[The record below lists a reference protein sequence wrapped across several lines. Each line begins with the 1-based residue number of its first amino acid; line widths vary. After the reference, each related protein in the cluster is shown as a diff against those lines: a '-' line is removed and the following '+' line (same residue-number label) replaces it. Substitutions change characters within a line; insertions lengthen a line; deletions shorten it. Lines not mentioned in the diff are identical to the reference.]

1 MITAAT
7 ITGRRDVGW
16 VYRGVWG
23 VLTRWFRVP
32 SRPPEL
38 PAVGGHEPVSI
49 RPADAFLSYLKVLFV
64 IGAIGPVLGGGAA
77 MVAMLI
83 AVPWVGILLAPL
95 IIAAVGL
102 VLMTS
107 WVGIHLRFDTQ
118 WYVLSDRS
126 VRIRRGIWSIRE
138 TTITFENVQDIT
150 VLQGPL
156 QRYFG
161 VSDILLETAG
171 GGTPRGKEGQH
182 ISPHAGFLQGLANA
196 PEIKEL
202 IAARVRASRS
212 AGLGDEHR
220 HGDTHGATMSE
231 PHVRVLREI
240 LEGLRATSVG

>member
-1 MITAAT
+1 MSAPASAP
-7 ITGRRDVGW
+7 RRDIGW

-32 SRPPEL
+32 ERPPEL

-49 RPADAFLSYLKVLFV
+49 RPADAFLSYLKVFFV
-64 IGAIGPVLGGGAA
+64 FGALGPVMGGGAA
-77 MVAMLI
+77 SIALLV

-95 IIAAVGL
+95 ILGAAAV
-102 VLMTS
+102 VVTAS

-126 VRIRRGIWSIRE
+126 VRIRRGIWMIRE

-161 VSDILLETAG
+161 IADILLETAG
-171 GGTPRGKEGQH
+171 GGSPRGKDGQH
-182 ISPHAGFLQGLANA
+182 VSPHAGFLQGLANA
-196 PEIKEL
+196 AEIKEL

-220 HGDTHGATMSE
+220 HEAAGSFGRA
-231 PHVRVLREI
+231 HVEVLREI
-240 LEGLRATSVG
+240 VGELRAARLGM